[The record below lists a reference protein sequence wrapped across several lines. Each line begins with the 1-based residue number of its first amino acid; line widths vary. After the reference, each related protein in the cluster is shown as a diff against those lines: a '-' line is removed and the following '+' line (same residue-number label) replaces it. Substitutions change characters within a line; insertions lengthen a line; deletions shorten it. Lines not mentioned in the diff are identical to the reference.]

1 MKSITTMQD
10 LLSKLV
16 RELGSLRVVDKGGGP
31 SVTNSLSTVS
41 SDLSNLDEVADK
53 AHDIAGKGK
62 KKLNIFIT
70 VTKTDASQKWGF
82 GLNAAQEVCD
92 LNLTFTPP
100 GRKCIAKLAT
110 AEHGWLKHRSPGT

>member
-62 KKLNIFIT
+62 KKLNIFVT
-70 VTKTDASQKWGF
+70 VKKTDASQKWGF
-82 GLNAAQEVCD
+82 GLNAAQEVRD
-92 LNLTFTPP
+92 LNLTFAQPH
-100 GRKCIAKLAT
+100 AT
-110 AEHGWLKHRSPGT
+110 SLPTWHPQSMVG